1 MFAKKKFFPLAIL
14 LVLATIF
21 LTAGCGDDKSSES
34 VKPKVEQSQS
44 VEKKS
49 EPKPLGE
56 NWIKDSNGVYLWNPK
71 PIAGESIE
79 WSGGSVVDGDYRFAE
94 GEGTTTWYLNG
105 EIEQIDEGPFRHG
118 QRHGRFTHQF
128 FPSGN
133 IDYSNWDN
141 GVEIA
146 LPPPDNSEEAK
157 KAFINY
163 HKAIT
168 NRDYRTAYETLS
180 YKQRERVGN
189 FDSYVA
195 GYKNTISSE
204 VSGLKLLS
212 SEEDAYTFEYLLT
225 ARDRANGNVKVQTF
239 KGEVTMAKDK
249 GKWYVRYA
257 KSEKIAENREAVES
271 ERNRLAAEQKVREKE
286 VAKSSASAELEK
298 ATNLSDNVSAK
309 EYLET
314 IQPFALENF
323 TKNLSGIIGP
333 LENGSSKNLEEYAF
347 KMALLAQSQLERKT
361 TIKRAVATY
370 FESRASL
377 AAAYAEFN
385 SDKKGLFDKA
395 LVLPIIYEFSNQCS
409 DAEENIRKIADDCGA
424 DLSDYAETEA
434 IKRILKVVRNL

>member
-1 MFAKKKFFPLAIL
+1 MFAIKKFSSLAML
-14 LVLATIF
+14 LLLATVF
-21 LTAGCGDDKSSES
+21 LATGCGDDKSSES
-34 VKPKVEQSQS
+34 VKPKVEQSQH

-56 NWIKDSNGVYLWNPK
+56 NWIKDSNGVYIWNPK

-105 EIEQIDEGPFRHG
+105 EIEQIDEGTFRHG

-141 GVEIA
+141 GVKIA
-146 LPPPDNSEEAK
+146 LPQDNSEEAK

-180 YKQRERVGN
+180 YKQKERVGD

-225 ARDRANGNVKVQTF
+225 ARDRDNGNVKVQTF
-239 KGEVTMAKDK
+239 KGEVTMAKDN

-257 KSEKIAENREAVES
+257 KSEKITENREAVES
-271 ERNRLAAEQKVREKE
+271 ERNRLAAEQKAREKE
-286 VAKSSASAELEK
+286 VAKSSAGAELEK

-347 KMALLAQSQLERKT
+347 KMALLAQSQMERKT
-361 TIKRAVATY
+361 SISRAVAAY

-395 LVLPIIYEFSNQCS
+395 LISPIIYEFSNKCS
-409 DAEENIRKIADDCGA
+409 ETEENIRKIADDCGA

-434 IKRILKVVRNL
+434 LKRVLKVIRNL